1 MGLERG
7 VGIPPKAARAEFS
20 VRENSSL
27 VCSIWGGGRQPTWT
41 FGSRHPETP
50 VHSEPVFL

>member
-20 VRENSSL
+20 VKENSSL
-27 VCSIWGGGRQPTWT
+27 VCSMWGGGRQPTWT